1 MTNSRREDD
10 KAIEAREMAERGL
23 HEQAMGHNAEA
34 DRLLTRAQEMDPEAV
49 AVVLEQH
56 DAARTADARDQP
68 TADQDVERVLPR
80 IVPGPGSQSGA

>member
-1 MTNSRREDD
+1 MTDSRREDD
-10 KAIEAREMAERGL
+10 KADEAREMAERGL
-23 HEQAMGHNAEA
+23 HEQAMGHNAKA

-56 DAARTADARDQP
+56 DAARAADARDQP

-80 IVPGPGSQSGA
+80 VTPGPQ